1 EYYVESQ
8 GIRSPIHRISVL
20 DLPYV
25 RQMQVEL
32 VYPAYTGL
40 EPQIIEDGGDVF
52 APVGTEVRLRATP
65 TMPVETGRIRIDDRA
80 PIELALAED
89 GALTGSFTVQEEGLY
104 HIELQADSTQ
114 AVTASPEYLIGI
126 MADAEPRVVISDPG
140 QDIRVTLVDEV
151 YLEATATD
159 DFGVRSLELVYSV
172 NGGPEQTLQLY
183 DARPMQEVSGGHTFY
198 LEELDLQAGDFIA
211 YHARAVDVG

>member
-1 EYYVESQ
+1 TTIARGADLPISAELFGFSAPGVDVLARRIGNEEFDRIPMMPTEGGVFELRLFNVSDSTEYYVESQ

-140 QDIRVTLVDEV
+140 QDIRVTL
-151 YLEATATD
+151 
-159 DFGVRSLELVYSV
+159 
-172 NGGPEQTLQLY
+172 
-183 DARPMQEVSGGHTFY
+183 
-198 LEELDLQAGDFIA
+198 
-211 YHARAVDVG
+211 